1 MKPVIAHP
9 DPGAEYYFDEG
20 CFILENWN
28 RPGDP
33 ACSIAR
39 ARVPPGI
46 TTRWHRLRDITE
58 RYLILEGRG
67 RVEVGD
73 RPAEAVGPGDVV
85 LIPPGIAQRIT
96 NTGSDDLLFQAICTP
111 RFVPEAYEDLEDTAP
126 SALEALEAL
135 EEDLLARLRQHPGGI
150 SEFELLQ
157 ALRAE
162 DHPVTS
168 GATGEPG
175 GHRLFQEHFALFHLL
190 YRLRDRCH
198 GEGQAR
204 LEINPL
210 CIRLYPYQAG
220 QGELPEPADPLR
232 DYYLDLGNLRG
243 TSAADVEEM
252 LGRFWGRM
260 QGLEQRNEALR
271 VLGLEAD
278 AGYEQARERY
288 RRLAME
294 HHPDRGGDTRRLQE
308 INAAMASLARA
319 HGRGRQ
325 GGSG

>member
-1 MKPVIAHP
+1 MKPTIEHP

-20 CFILENWN
+20 CHILESWN

-39 ARVPPGI
+39 ARVPPGV
-46 TTRWHRLRDITE
+46 TTRWHRLRDVTE

-73 RPAEAVGPGDVV
+73 RPPEAVGPGDVV
-85 LIPPGIAQRIT
+85 LIPPGIAQRIA
-96 NTGSDDLLFQAICTP
+96 NTGDGDLLFHAVCTP
-111 RFVPEAYEDLEDTAP
+111 RFVPQAYEDLEEPVPP
-126 SALEALEAL
+126 SREAL
-135 EEDLLARLRQHPGGI
+135 EEDLLARLQDHPGGI
-150 SEFELLQ
+150 SEFDLLQ

-162 DHPVTS
+162 NHPVIA

-198 GEGQAR
+198 AEGRAR
-204 LEINPL
+204 LEISPL
-210 CIRLYPYQAG
+210 RIRLQPYRP
-220 QGELPEPADPLR
+220 GEGALPEPADPLR
-232 DYYLDLGNLRG
+232 DYYLDPGNLHG
-243 TSAADVEEM
+243 TSAADVDEM
-252 LGRFWGRM
+252 LGRFWARM
-260 QGLEQRNEALR
+260 QGLERRDEALR
-271 VLGLEAD
+271 VLGLDAD

-308 INAAMASLARA
+308 INAAMEALARA
-319 HGRGRQ
+319 HGKGKQ
-325 GGSG
+325 GGSGS